1 MLTYLKEFIA
11 ELILKIQ
18 KTPISVQYNK
28 LIKKG
33 LLEVGRHTYGVPEI
47 DVYKGSER
55 NVTIGSFCSISKGV
69 RLITGGIHQKDWVS
83 LYPFRTTFN
92 LPGAY
97 IDGMPTSNGE
107 IVIGN
112 DVWIGTDAII
122 MSGVTIGDGA
132 INASGSIVTKSVE
145 PYSIVAGVPA
155 KHIKFRIEEMF
166 IPNMLEI
173 KWWNWEDQKILS
185 EVELL
190 SSKNIDLFVNKF
202 SSEYR

>member
-1 MLTYLKEFIA
+1 M
-11 ELILKIQ
+11 
-18 KTPISVQYNK
+18 
-28 LIKKG
+28 
-33 LLEVGRHTYGVPEI
+33 LEVGRHTYGVPEI

-112 DVWIGTDAII
+112 DVWIGNSVTI
-122 MSGVTIGDGA
+122 MPGVIIGDGA
-132 INASGSIVTKSVE
+132 IIGTNALVTSDVAPYTIV
-145 PYSIVAGVPA
+145 GGNPA
-155 KHIKFRIEEMF
+155 KLIRRRFDEETTQF
-166 IPNMLEI
+166 LLQLA
-173 KWWNWEDQKILS
+173 WWNWPIEQITKNLQSIVHGDLS
-185 EVELL
+185 ALRAL
-190 SSKNIDLFVNKF
+190 RNSD
-202 SSEYR
+202 Y

>member
-1 MLTYLKEFIA
+1 M
-11 ELILKIQ
+11 
-18 KTPISVQYNK
+18 
-28 LIKKG
+28 
-33 LLEVGRHTYGVPEI
+33 LEVGKHTYGVPDI

-55 NVTIGSFCSISKGV
+55 KVTIGSFCSISKGV

-97 IDGMPTSNGE
+97 NDGMPSSNGE

-122 MSGVTIGDGA
+122 MSGVTIGDGS
-132 INASGSIVTKSVE
+132 IIASGAIVTKSVK

-155 KHIKFRIEEMF
+155 RHIKFRIEEKY
-166 IPNMLEI
+166 IPYMLEI
-173 KWWNWEDQKILS
+173 KWWNWDEKKILS

-190 SSKNIDLFVNKF
+190 SSINIDQFVDKF
-202 SSEYR
+202 SRESR